1 MEELEH
7 HLWSEL
13 HDLFDTDDGD
23 LPDID
28 VEDLSRDEVKSI
40 YALGHPR

>member
-28 VEDLSRDEVKSI
+28 VNYRHVNE
-40 YALGHPR
+40 AACP